1 MNKDNQFTEGFI
13 FGFVL
18 GLILACLAG
27 AVGLLIYL
35 N

>member
-1 MNKDNQFTEGFI
+1 MNRDNQFTQGFI
-13 FGFVL
+13 FGFTL

-27 AVGLLIYL
+27 SVGLLIYL